1 MHVHVY
7 LDVEGVLILPDEGV
21 LADIGGV
28 DVGGRLLGFFMES
41 P

>member
-1 MHVHVY
+1 MHVY
-7 LDVEGVLILPDEGV
+7 LDVEGVLILPDVEGL

-28 DVGGRLLGFFMES
+28 DVGGRVLGFFMES